1 MKKHICA
8 CCNTE
13 YESGSDEE
21 ETVSDLNPDNEEDMD
36 NICDDCSIKLDI
48 VADFM
53 KEKLKDIRIIQWSKK
68 KRKFAKN

>member
-21 ETVSDLNPDNEEDMD
+21 ETVSGLNPDNEEDMD

-48 VADFM
+48 VADFVSN
-53 KEKLKDIRIIQWSKK
+53 KAKKDNQWSKK
-68 KRKFAKN
+68 KRKFVND